1 VFSSRTHWTLAPN
14 RLARAVETRRA
25 AGRAL
30 LDLTESNPTR
40 AGIRY
45 PEDLLAP
52 LADPRGLRY
61 EPSPQGHPA
70 AREAVAADYARRGI
84 AVSPDDVLLTA
95 STSEAYSFAFKLLC
109 DPDDEV
115 LIPTPS
121 YPLFDFLAG
130 LESTRVRPYP
140 LLLAGGDWHLDA
152 ASLEGLDGGRV
163 RAIVV
168 VNPNNPT
175 GSFLKRDEAESLYAL
190 AARHDLALV
199 SDEVF
204 LDYAFAPDE
213 RRFGSVAA
221 GGSALAFSM
230 GGLSKACGLPQLKLG
245 WLVIS
250 GPEPLKQAARE
261 RLEVIADTYL
271 SVATPIQLAA
281 PAVRGARARRAE
293 WAWPPRDTCRR

>member
-1 VFSSRTHWTLAPN
+1 MFSSRTHWTLAPN

-25 AGRAL
+25 AGCAL

-140 LLLAGGDWHLDA
+140 LLLAGGDWHL
-152 ASLEGLDGGRV
+152 SLIHISE
-163 RAIVV
+163 
-168 VNPNNPT
+168 PT
-175 GSFLKRDEAESLYAL
+175 RPY
-190 AARHDLALV
+190 
-199 SDEVF
+199 
-204 LDYAFAPDE
+204 
-213 RRFGSVAA
+213 
-221 GGSALAFSM
+221 
-230 GGLSKACGLPQLKLG
+230 
-245 WLVIS
+245 
-250 GPEPLKQAARE
+250 
-261 RLEVIADTYL
+261 
-271 SVATPIQLAA
+271 
-281 PAVRGARARRAE
+281 
-293 WAWPPRDTCRR
+293 